1 MPCPVLRAGPDK
13 IFCPEDSAGQ
23 NLLPW
28 GQGRAKVFALRT
40 GQGRAGQKFFALGAG
55 QGKKKCPVTVSDSR
69 LFQIST
75 FIFNVFLPVHIF
87 RSSSQSHSC
96 PNQYSKI
103 DQYISLQTFID
114 LSHYNYQNH
123 SLSNIFSNHFPLIHH
138 SNVSKCW
145 HWVILSQTMSYQFS
159 LDLSHYLDFSL

>member
-1 MPCPVLRAGPDK
+1 MNLIAWCIPPKKNQSDQWLISK
-13 IFCPEDSAGQ
+13 NYQSKFSLTFSIFS
-23 NLLPW
+23 
-28 GQGRAKVFALRT
+28 
-40 GQGRAGQKFFALGAG
+40 
-55 QGKKKCPVTVSDSR
+55 TVIMYSR

-75 FIFNVFLPVHIF
+75 FIFNVFSLVHIF

-96 PNQYSKI
+96 QNRYSKI
-103 DQYISLQTFID
+103 DLYISVQTFIE

-123 SLSNIFSNHFPLIHH
+123 SSSNIFSNHFPLIHH

-159 LDLSHYLDFSL
+159 LDLSYYLDFSL